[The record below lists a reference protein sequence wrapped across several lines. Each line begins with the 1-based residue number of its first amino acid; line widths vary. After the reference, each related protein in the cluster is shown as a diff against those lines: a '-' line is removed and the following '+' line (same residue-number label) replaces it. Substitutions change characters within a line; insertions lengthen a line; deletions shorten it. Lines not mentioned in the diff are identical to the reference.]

1 MLDLNDLDTDEIP
14 GITRERGKDSAQAG
28 AVCLENQGHPQRVQF
43 TVRGS
48 FRKVYPLVWPPATNQ
63 AKRSWNDLEEAA
75 QHGAAGV
82 AALLAIREIGYS
94 PLLRS
99 RKGTGFDYWL
109 GDSDLSNVSQAERA
123 ATAGLRSSLRDDNL
137 VVRIRLEVS
146 GILHGNDAR
155 VRARRNLKLSQTN
168 RSDSL
173 GLPAYVIIVEFGR
186 PLAEVT
192 RK

>member
-48 FRKVYPLVWPPATNQ
+48 FRKVYTLIWPPATGQ
-63 AKRSWNDLEEAA
+63 AKRSWNDLKETAE
-75 QHGAAGV
+75 HGAAGV

-109 GDSDLSNVSQAERA
+109 GDSDLSKVSGAERA
-123 ATAGLRSSLRDDNL
+123 ATMELRDVLLDDNL

-146 GILHGNDAR
+146 GILNGNDAQ

-173 GLPAYVIIVEFGR
+173 ELPAYVIIVEFGR

>member
-14 GITRERGKDSAQAG
+14 GIARAKGKDMADAG
-28 AVCLENQGHPQRVQF
+28 AVCLETQGHSQRVPF

-48 FRKVYPLVWPPATNQ
+48 FRKVYTLVWPPATNQ
-63 AKRSWNDLEEAA
+63 VLRSWNDLTETVE
-75 QHGAAGV
+75 HGAAGV
-82 AALLAIREIGYS
+82 AALLALRDIGYM

-109 GDSDLSNVSQAERA
+109 GDRDRNNVSDAERK
-123 ATAGLRSSLRDDNL
+123 ATMELREQLRDDTL
-137 VVRIRLEVS
+137 VARGRLEVS
-146 GILHGNDAR
+146 GILVGNDAWVIFR
-155 VRARRNLKLSQTN
+155 CNQKLRQTD

-173 GLPAYVIIVEFGR
+173 GLPAYVVVVEFGR
-186 PLAEVT
+186 PLAEVR

>member
-14 GITRERGKDSAQAG
+14 GITRTKGNYMAEAG
-28 AVCLENQGHPQRVQF
+28 AVCLETQGHPQRVPF

-48 FRKVYPLVWPPATNQ
+48 FHKVYNLVWPSVTSQ
-63 AKRSWNDLEEAA
+63 VLRSWNDLTETVE
-75 QHGAAGV
+75 HGAAGI
-82 AALLAIREIGYS
+82 AALLALRDIGYM

-109 GDSDLSNVSQAERA
+109 GDRDWNNVSDAERK
-123 ATAGLRSSLRDDNL
+123 ATMELREQLRDDTL
-137 VVRIRLEVS
+137 VARIRLEVS
-146 GILHGNDAR
+146 GILVGNDAW
-155 VRARRNLKLSQTN
+155 VRYRRDLKLRQTD

-173 GLPAYVIIVEFGR
+173 GLPAYVVIVEFGR
-186 PLAEVT
+186 PLAEVR